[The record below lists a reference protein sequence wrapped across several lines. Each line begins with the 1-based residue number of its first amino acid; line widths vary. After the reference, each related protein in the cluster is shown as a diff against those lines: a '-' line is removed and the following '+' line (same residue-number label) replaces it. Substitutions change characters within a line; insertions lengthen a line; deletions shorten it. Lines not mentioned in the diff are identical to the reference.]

1 MYIIL
6 EVKSMYKQSEKGK
19 YKTVSIP
26 LLPWSK
32 ASDYIALAHSD
43 GRLEEYNWGGGA
55 TRAVGSYMKK
65 GCTSI

>member
-43 GRLEEYNWGGGA
+43 GRLEEYN
-55 TRAVGSYMKK
+55 
-65 GCTSI
+65 